1 MTGNVAG
8 RVGTTSAIKEKNVFE
23 TLAFS
28 NETYW
33 IRIVLVYKVR
43 IRSGFFIF
51 GLSDRMSCRVK
62 VKIS

>member
-8 RVGTTSAIKEKNVFE
+8 RVGTTSAIKLKIYIFE

-33 IRIVLVYKVR
+33 IQIALVYKVR
-43 IRSGFFIF
+43 IRTSSFIF
-51 GLSDRMSCRVK
+51 GLSDLMSCHV
-62 VKIS
+62 